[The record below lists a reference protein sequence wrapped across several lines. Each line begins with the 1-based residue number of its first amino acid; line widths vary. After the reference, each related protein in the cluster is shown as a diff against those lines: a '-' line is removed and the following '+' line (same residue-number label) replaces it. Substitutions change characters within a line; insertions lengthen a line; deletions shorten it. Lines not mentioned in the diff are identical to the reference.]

1 MFQRTRQDFGRMMSK
16 HEEVFVIRHDAG
28 WAVKKPN
35 AERAS
40 GVFDTQAQAID
51 RARELAGAGVIHI
64 QGRHGKFRTE
74 TPFDE

>member
-1 MFQRTRQDFGRMMSK
+1 MMSK

>member
-1 MFQRTRQDFGRMMSK
+1 MSR
-16 HEEVFVIRHDAG
+16 HEEVFVIRHDMG

-40 GVFDTQAQAID
+40 GVFDTQAEAIE
-51 RARELAGAGVIHI
+51 RARELAGAGVVHI

>member
-1 MFQRTRQDFGRMMSK
+1 MARK
-16 HEEVFVIRHDAG
+16 HEEVFVIRHEDG

-40 GVFDTQAQAID
+40 GVFDTQADAIK
-51 RARELAGAGVIHI
+51 RARELAGRGTVHI
-64 QGRHGKFRTE
+64 QGRRGKFRNE

>member
-1 MFQRTRQDFGRMMSK
+1 MRK
-16 HEEVFVIRHDAG
+16 HDEVFVIRHDNG

-35 AERAS
+35 ADRAS
-40 GVFDTQAQAID
+40 GVFDTQAEAIS
-51 RARELAGAGVIHI
+51 RARDLAGAGVVHI